1 MSFDLNQIYNSLLG
15 RDVGVEGNTYWTDQ
29 YNKAILG
36 GKSTAEAISG
46 IKGAIKASPEDQ
58 QPHAQHTQAA
68 FASIANGQ
76 GVIDGT
82 VPSYSDM
89 YNPDGTPNPN
99 WTNSEDWYK
108 AKTQELYDQMQAG
121 GGSTTTG
128 GMTDAQ
134 YNSLMGGF
142 GDLTTTLGDLKS
154 AYEQSQKD
162 MMAMWN
168 NANWGGGGGGYNQGG
183 QTVSGVKTQN
193 ELPGWK
199 PKTGGSSGFFGRG
212 GNRFGLSTSS
222 LNTA

>member
-1 MSFDLNQIYNSLLG
+1 MSFDLNQIYKSLLG
-15 RDVGVEGNTYWTDQ
+15 RDVGTEGNTYWTQQ
-29 YNKAILG
+29 YNDAILG
-36 GKSTAEAISG
+36 GKSTADAISG
-46 IKGAIKASPEDQ
+46 IKSAIAQSDEYNS
-58 QPHAQHTQAA
+58 PHAQHTRAA
-68 FASIANGQ
+68 MASIADGD
-76 GVIDGT
+76 GVRQGT

-89 YNPDGTPNPN
+89 YNADGTPNPN

-108 AKTQELYDQMQAG
+108 AKTQELYDASQLG
-121 GGSTTTG
+121 GGSQTG
-128 GMTDAQ
+128 GMSDSQ
-134 YNSLMGGF
+134 YNSLFGGI
-142 GDLTTTLGDLKS
+142 GDIGTGITDLMAAFEKN
-154 AYEQSQKD
+154 QKD

-168 NANWGGGGGGYNQGG
+168 NANWGSGGGGYNQGG